1 MSELAKATTKT
12 ESKCNPKHRVSDT
25 ARLDVFPA
33 FHKVAGRTVLIV
45 GGGEEAA
52 AKIRLLSQ
60 TTAEIRTVAT
70 EFGPEVLAA
79 ARANANVRKVS
90 RAFQKSD
97 LENTI
102 LVFAATGEA
111 DEDRAIVEA
120 AKAAGIP
127 ANAVDRPELCDFFTP
142 ALVNRAPV
150 AVAVTSTGVGPVL
163 ARHIRAQIEGML
175 PLETGALARM
185 AEGFRETAA
194 KVIPAGSARRA
205 FWARFFSGSVAA
217 NVLSGN
223 DAAARN
229 EAQRLLNGETN
240 ENGFVW
246 LIGAGPGA
254 EDLLTLRAQRLL
266 QEADIIL
273 HDQLVPEAVVGM
285 GRRDAERIKVGKAKG
300 AHSFTQEEINQ
311 LLVREATAGKR
322 VVRLKSGD
330 PMIFGRAGEEISV
343 LRDAGIGYEIVPGV
357 TAALAAAASAEIP
370 LTLRGVASSLVFATG
385 HDKDGETLPDWAG
398 LALSGTTVAVYMG
411 KTVAAGVAARL
422 IDAGLDQTMPVMA
435 IENAARADEAIYA
448 GALSDLSGF
457 SDRDEIGGPVLM
469 IIGNVV
475 AEAALE
481 RALPL
486 KRTDVVDEEIP
497 SSIAA

>member
-1 MSELAKATTKT
+1 MSELGQATAKS
-12 ESKCNPKHRVSDT
+12 EGGCGPKDRADDK

-33 FHKVAGRTVLIV
+33 FHKVAGRRILVV

-52 AKIRLLSQ
+52 AKIRLLSE
-60 TTAEIRTVAT
+60 TRADILAVAPHP
-70 EFGPEVLAA
+70 GPEVQAA
-79 ARANANVRKVS
+79 ARANANVRKIV
-90 RAFQKSD
+90 RGFQASD
-97 LENTI
+97 LENTV

-127 ANAVDRPELCDFFTP
+127 ANAVDRPELCDFYTP

-163 ARHIRAQIEGML
+163 ARHIRAQVEAML
-175 PLETGALARM
+175 PLETGALARL
-185 AEGFRETAA
+185 AEGFRDTVAR
-194 KVIPAGSARRA
+194 VIPGGRARRQ

-217 NVLSGN
+217 NVLCGN
-223 DAAARN
+223 ETLARS
-229 EAQRLLNGETN
+229 EVQRLLNGEAK

-273 HDQLVPEAVVGM
+273 YDQLVPEAVVGM

-300 AHSFTQEEINQ
+300 AHSFTQEEINR
-311 LLVREATAGKR
+311 LLVGESSAGKR

-330 PMIFGRAGEEISV
+330 PMIFGRAGEEIAA
-343 LRDAGIGYEIVPGV
+343 LRDAGVSYEIVPGV

-411 KTVAAGVAARL
+411 KTVAARVAGRL
-422 IDAGLDQTMPVMA
+422 IDAGLDQATPVMA
-435 IENAARADEAIYA
+435 IENAARSDETTYA
-448 GALSDLSGF
+448 GSLSDLPGLAG
-457 SDRDEIGGPVLM
+457 RNEITGPVLM
-469 IIGNVV
+469 VIGNVV
-475 AEAALE
+475 AQAALE
-481 RALPL
+481 RAVPL
-486 KRTDVVDEEIP
+486 KQVDVASEGI
-497 SSIAA
+497 SSPIAA